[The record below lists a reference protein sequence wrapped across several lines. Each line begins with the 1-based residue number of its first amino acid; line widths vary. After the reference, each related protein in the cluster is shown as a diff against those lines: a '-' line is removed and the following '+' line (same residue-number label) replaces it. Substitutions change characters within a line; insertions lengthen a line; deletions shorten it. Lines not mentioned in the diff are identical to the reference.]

1 MEEDEILDEKA
12 ADEQPQESDS
22 VADLEGEIE
31 SLKRQVAAEHDALL
45 RAMADLQ
52 NYKRRSAQDVLQAR
66 ETGAAGLAERLLPVL
81 DNFERTVE
89 AAEKGTNVETLVAGI
104 KIVDKQLRAALEEY
118 HVRAIPAVGMPF
130 DPEIHEA
137 VASEPSEHEEGT
149 VIGEVEKGYAMG
161 KKVLRPTKARVSKGK
176 KH

>member
-1 MEEDEILDEKA
+1 MEEDEILDETA

-22 VADLEGEIE
+22 VADLEREIE
-31 SLKRQVAAEHDALL
+31 SLKRQVAEEHDALL

-66 ETGAAGLAERLLPVL
+66 EAGAAGLAQRLLPVL

-89 AAEKGTNVETLVAGI
+89 AAEKGTNVEALVAGI
-104 KIVDKQLRAALEEY
+104 KIVDKQLRGALEEY
-118 HVRAIPAVGMPF
+118 HVRPIPAVGMPF